1 MIASKFRRPGRRL
14 YKKQGKWNKVK
25 GREKYFYD
33 ELLSHSPPPFSY
45 VLAWRGGNK
54 STETSLWK
62 MVRSGLRLLQRLS
75 RINPEIYTI

>member
-1 MIASKFRRPGRRL
+1 MIASKFRRPGRRW
-14 YKKQGKWNKVK
+14 YKKRGTWNKVK

-45 VLAWRGGNK
+45 VLAWREGNK
-54 STETSLWK
+54 STKTSLWK
-62 MVRSGLRLLQRLS
+62 MVRSGLHLLQRLS